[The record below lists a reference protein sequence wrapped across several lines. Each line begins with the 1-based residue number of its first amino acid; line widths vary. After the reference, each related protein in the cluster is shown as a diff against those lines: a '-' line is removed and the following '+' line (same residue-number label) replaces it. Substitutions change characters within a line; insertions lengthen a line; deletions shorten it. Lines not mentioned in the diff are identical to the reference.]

1 MAPDPEQVG
10 DHIETRLRKLRS
22 SLDDPT
28 MADVEEVLS
37 LLTGLYGAGLA
48 RIVDV
53 VKSASD
59 GDGLIAKLTE
69 DKLVSTLLVLHD
81 LHPELRASDFDPP
94 APPPPAEVADVWT
107 PVRLQPRQSEAGVA
121 GSFA

>member
-1 MAPDPEQVG
+1 MAPDPQHVG
-10 DHIETRLRKLRS
+10 DRIETQLRKLRA

-28 MADVEEVLS
+28 MTDVEEVLS
-37 LLTGLYGAGLA
+37 LLTTLYGAGLA

-53 VKSASD
+53 LKSTSD
-59 GDGLIAKLTE
+59 GDRLITRLTE

-94 APPPPAEVADVWT
+94 PPAPVADVWT
-107 PVRLQPRQSEAGVA
+107 PVHLQTRQSEAGVA

>member
-1 MAPDPEQVG
+1 MAPDPRQVG
-10 DHIETRLRKLRS
+10 DRIETQLRKLRA

-37 LLTGLYGAGLA
+37 LLTALYGAGLA

-53 VKSASD
+53 LKSTRD
-59 GDGLIAKLTE
+59 GDGLITRLTE

-81 LHPELRASDFDPP
+81 LHPELHASDFDPP
-94 APPPPAEVADVWT
+94 EPPPPVDVTDVWT
-107 PVRLQPRQSEAGVA
+107 PVHLQPRQSDAGVA